1 MTEKTSIDSS
11 TLPQAAR
18 NAIARNTLNSPGP
31 WLLINLSSQPPV
43 VLPSG
48 VLTNLQW
55 LDMLDEVRQQVET
68 HVLSSEETVEIDLT
82 LT

>member
-11 TLPQAAR
+11 TLPPAVR

-31 WLLINLSSQPPV
+31 WLLINLGSQPPV

-48 VLTNLQW
+48 VLTNIQW

>member
-11 TLPQAAR
+11 ILPPAVR

-48 VLTNLQW
+48 PLTNLQW

>member
-1 MTEKTSIDSS
+1 MTDNTIDSF

-48 VLTNLQW
+48 PLTSLEW
-55 LDMLDEVRQQVET
+55 LDMLDEVRQQVEI
-68 HVLSSEETVEIDLT
+68 HVLPPEETVEIDLA